1 MQVIT
6 DSEFQ
11 SVVLDSEK
19 PVLVDFFAT
28 WCGPCR
34 QLLPIMEEVSEEMAS
49 VVTIVKM
56 DIDDAPKT
64 PADFGIQTIP
74 TLILF
79 KDGKEIARS
88 VGSMPKSALES
99 FIKDNI

>member
-11 SVVLDSEK
+11 SVVLDAEK

-34 QLLPIMEEVSEEMAS
+34 QLLPIMEEVAEEMAS
-49 VVTIVKM
+49 DVTIVKM

-74 TLILF
+74 TLILS
-79 KDGKEIARS
+79 KAGKKLPVLS
-88 VGSMPKSALES
+88 VACRNLL
-99 FIKDNI
+99 

>member
-11 SVVLDSEK
+11 SVVLDAEK

-34 QLLPIMEEVSEEMAS
+34 QLLPIMEEVAEEMAS
-49 VVTIVKM
+49 DVTIVKM

-79 KDGKEIARS
+79 KDGKEVARS
-88 VGSMPKSALES
+88 VGSMPKSALEG